1 MVTALLLGRRRY
13 EAGIP
18 LAANCSAVISAAC
31 HTKDRF
37 ADREAASLPLQWGVT
52 HSEGEVGHL
61 RLFDRGSYIPRG
73 NPSLRWNLMG
83 RFVDPTL
90 MGHCLSR

>member
-31 HTKDRF
+31 HTKDGF
-37 ADREAASLPLQWGVT
+37 ADREAASLSLQWGVT
-52 HSEGEVGHL
+52 HSEGEVGHYA
-61 RLFDRGSYIPRG
+61 FSTEEVTFPEE
-73 NPSLRWNLMG
+73 
-83 RFVDPTL
+83 TL
-90 MGHCLSR
+90 LYAGI